1 MKPYFSENGITLY
14 HGDCREILLEIPK
27 YDLVYTAESMITDPV
42 WPNASVPLA
51 GAGNPFALL
60 EETLRLVL
68 VRRLVLH
75 LGCDTDPR
83 FMRAVPEQLPFL
95 RVCWLRYARPSYKG
109 RLLNGSDVAYV
120 FGEAPP
126 AHQTS
131 MLMSGESTNTE
142 ATLNNGWRVS
152 DRTEGEV
159 CNTDN
164 RKRAE
169 GHPCP
174 RRIQHVEWL
183 VRWYGGG
190 MVVDPF
196 AGSGTTLVAAAT
208 LGRRAIGIEIEE
220 KYCEIAAKRL
230 LTLIKTEAL

>member
-1 MKPYFSENGITLY
+1 MKPYFSRNGITIY
-14 HGDCREILLEIPK
+14 HGDCRKVLLEIPRC
-27 YDLVYTAESMITDPV
+27 DLVYQADSMITDPV

-51 GAGNPFALL
+51 GADAPFTLL
-60 EETLRLVL
+60 EEALRLATF
-68 VRRLVLH
+68 RRLVLH

-83 FMRAVPEQLPFL
+83 FTLAVPEQLPFL

-109 RLLNGSDVAYV
+109 RLLNGSEVAYV

-126 AHQTS
+126 AHETS

-142 ATLNNGWRVS
+142 ATLNGGWRVS

-164 RKRAE
+164 WRRTE

-190 MVVDPF
+190 
-196 AGSGTTLVAAAT
+196 GW
-208 LGRRAIGIEIEE
+208 
-220 KYCEIAAKRL
+220 
-230 LTLIKTEAL
+230 